1 MKDENDTSVPM
12 THDGYLKLYQLK
24 WKPDFCHTLKQAF
37 DVLLIDEAQVS
48 WQQCGRWEVLL
59 DWIFLVSQQWPTSP

>member
-1 MKDENDTSVPM
+1 MDAQLLWEKMKDENDTSVPM

-24 WKPDFCHTLKQAF
+24 WKPDFCHTLKQPF

-48 WQQCGRWEVLL
+48 VERVGRK
-59 DWIFLVSQQWPTSP
+59 SPSF